1 MNRSV
6 LIAWDA
12 AYRAAAKSTRST
24 AAQIRALVD
33 GIKVATGCESCGFTD
48 YACALQFDHIDP
60 ATKYRT
66 KSGNIV
72 HPADM
77 IKGGRY
83 SLTTILAEIAKCRIL
98 CANCHAI
105 YTHTEQRKGL

>member
-1 MNRSV
+1 MTTTRE
-6 LIAWDA
+6 IAD
-12 AYRAAAKSTRST
+12 S
-24 AAQIRALVD
+24 
-33 GIKVATGCESCGFTD
+33 IKMEKGCDKCGFN
-48 YACALQFDHIDP
+48 AHPSALQFDHIDP

-66 KSGNIV
+66 KTGKIV

-83 SLTTILAEIAKCRIL
+83 SIKTVMVEIAKCRVL

-105 YTHTEQRKGL
+105 YTHTEQRGK

>member
-1 MNRSV
+1 MTTTRE
-6 LIAWDA
+6 IAD
-12 AYRAAAKSTRST
+12 S
-24 AAQIRALVD
+24 
-33 GIKVATGCESCGFTD
+33 IKMEKGCEMCGFN
-48 YACALQFDHIDP
+48 AHPSALQFDHIDP

-66 KSGNIV
+66 KTGKIV

-83 SLTTILAEIAKCRIL
+83 SIKTVMVEIAKCRVL

-105 YTHTEQRKGL
+105 YTHTEQRGK